1 MALPT
6 IVPTGFQ
13 GDSTDFFTTK
23 VARSGN
29 VSRSQGSVTIPAGST
44 TGTLIGLM
52 PFNSGFS
59 FAGLSGTDLYVADLD
74 TASSVTLNW
83 GIAYQDTATAGAD
96 DVDNI
101 TTLSTSPQAGGFV
114 APDEIDWMTYVST
127 GNGWVVVQ
135 IQGATTGTAGA
146 VTFNIP
152 FCYDQPVI

>member
-6 IVPTGFQ
+6 IVPTGFA
-13 GDSTDFFTTK
+13 GDYTDFLNTK
-23 VARSGN
+23 VGRDGR
-29 VSRSQGSVTIPAGST
+29 VSRSAGSVTIPASST
-44 TGTLIGLM
+44 TGTLIGLF
-52 PFNSGFS
+52 PFNAGFS

-74 TASSVTLNW
+74 TATSVTLNW
-83 GIAYQDTATAGAD
+83 GIAYQDTATSGAD

-101 TTLSTSPQAGGFV
+101 TTLSTAPQAGGFV

-135 IQGATTGTAGA
+135 TQGATTTTAGA

-152 FCYDQPVI
+152 YVYDQPII